1 MKKLKLLFLS
11 FIMLFFTSC
20 GTTTEDSRR
29 IDPNRGFD
37 MWEYMTAVID
47 VEAKYDIYENGV
59 RVDYYS
65 ETHRLFNNKYER
77 QSSSGLTTLFANSS
91 NILMK
96 EPEQDITIERYLHL
110 GDKGVFHAPSI
121 DLCSL
126 EQFYYN
132 YERRG
137 IVFHNVLKV
146 NCTSKSGV
154 NQQYFY
160 GYNEGIVV
168 ISEHDGVNE
177 KEWIKVDESRL

>member
-1 MKKLKLLFLS
+1 LIYDILNKGYGYEKLKLLFLS

-77 QSSSGLTTLFANSS
+77 QSSSGADNTF
-91 NILMK
+91 
-96 EPEQDITIERYLHL
+96 
-110 GDKGVFHAPSI
+110 
-121 DLCSL
+121 C
-126 EQFYYN
+126 
-132 YERRG
+132 
-137 IVFHNVLKV
+137 
-146 NCTSKSGV
+146 
-154 NQQYFY
+154 
-160 GYNEGIVV
+160 
-168 ISEHDGVNE
+168 
-177 KEWIKVDESRL
+177 